1 MSGDDTGVCSQTGS
15 ALAAAPRR
23 SAATAHLWAYLGG
36 GVSLQYATARHRVN
50 ISSQHYNNNNNNN
63 NSAHLLQENFVT
75 HEKKY
80 CEILKLDKSAN
91 DPEIL

>member
-50 ISSQHYNNNNNNN
+50 ISSQHYNNNNNN
-63 NSAHLLQENFVT
+63 SAHLQQQNFVT
-75 HEKKY
+75 RKKY

-91 DPEIL
+91 DPEIW

>member
-50 ISSQHYNNNNNNN
+50 ISSQHYNNNNN
-63 NSAHLLQENFVT
+63 SAHLLQENFVT

-80 CEILKLDKSAN
+80 CEIFKLDKSVH

>member
-50 ISSQHYNNNNNNN
+50 ISSQQHYNNN
-63 NSAHLLQENFVT
+63 NSAHLQQQNFVT
-75 HEKKY
+75 RKKY

>member
-50 ISSQHYNNNNNNN
+50 ISSQQHNNN
-63 NSAHLLQENFVT
+63 NSAHLQQQNFVT
-75 HEKKY
+75 RQKNIVKY
-80 CEILKLDKSAN
+80 LN
-91 DPEIL
+91 

>member
-36 GVSLQYATARHRVN
+36 GVSLQYATARHSVN
-50 ISSQHYNNNNNNN
+50 ISSQHYNNNN
-63 NSAHLLQENFVT
+63 SAHLQQQNFVT
-75 HEKKY
+75 RQKNIVKY
-80 CEILKLDKSAN
+80 LN
-91 DPEIL
+91 